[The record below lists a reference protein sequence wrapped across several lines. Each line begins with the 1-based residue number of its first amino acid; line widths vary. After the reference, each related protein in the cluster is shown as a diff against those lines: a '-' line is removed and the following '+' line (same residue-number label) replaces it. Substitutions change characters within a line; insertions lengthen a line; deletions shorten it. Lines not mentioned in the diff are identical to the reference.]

1 MAGACGGRGSDGFWV
16 TAVAPT
22 VFEVVVPAVAGSCAE
37 VPAGAPAGF
46 GGELPPGKFRSLAC
60 DVAIAE
66 PAEMMT
72 TAAATVPATR
82 IQ

>member
-1 MAGACGGRGSDGFWV
+1 M
-16 TAVAPT
+16 TAA
-22 VFEVVVPAVAGSCAE
+22 FEVAVPGAGGGTSVEVA
-37 VPAGAPAGF
+37 AGAPAGF

-72 TAAATVPATR
+72 AAAATVPTTR